1 MTFLPPKDHAVP
13 TPPPSPDVDVDETS
27 GVASARDGG
36 VPYGTFSAECVVRR
50 ASKVLEV
57 LGALDGDGELA
68 SPAGVQLVDAVRSHL
83 LGWSRGE
90 HGKSVPSA
98 RTCAPVRVD
107 TSDQARRDLFGLG
120 AGDRVLS
127 AEGEATVL
135 GATRHSLWV
144 TVEATSSSSAS
155 SPGFHRGPRAWGSEV
170 ADMRQDGESR
180 GNSGQDSSSS
190 SHRNRAGAKG
200 SKIASWSRGTV
211 RQIVGRPEEYV
222 VSRHTTRTDSVEQY
236 GAAAA
241 NEDARDST
249 VADGVVDL
257 GLDELQNTLSRWTP
271 SMDVALGRHLSSL
284 ADSMAVSSPLD
295 LPFNALE
302 NLPSTKDMFL
312 RVSSVAPAEVRA
324 RATLLLYVN
333 DLVLPLLPLVDTAV
347 GNRGPLGSL
356 VHKFRHL
363 LFKQAKLLL
372 LDK

>member
-1 MTFLPPKDHAVP
+1 M
-13 TPPPSPDVDVDETS
+13 PSPHVNVGGKS
-27 GVASARDGG
+27 GVSAALVGG
-36 VPYGTFSAECVVRR
+36 VLYGTFSAECVVRR

-57 LGALDGDGELA
+57 LGALNDDNNELA
-68 SPAGVQLVDAVRSHL
+68 SPAGIELVDAVRSRL

-98 RTCAPVRVD
+98 RMCAPVRVD

-144 TVEATSSSSAS
+144 TVEATSSSSTS

-170 ADMRQDGESR
+170 ADMRQEDESR
-180 GNSGQDSSSS
+180 GHDSSSS
-190 SHRNRAGAKG
+190 SHRSRSRG

-211 RQIVGRPEEYV
+211 RQIIGRPEEYV
-222 VSRHTTRTDSVEQY
+222 VSRQTTRTDSVEQF
-236 GAAAA
+236 GAATS
-241 NEDARDST
+241 EHVRDNT
-249 VADGVVDL
+249 VADSAVDL
-257 GLDELQNTLSRWTP
+257 GPDEVQKMLSRWTA
-271 SMDVALGRHLSSL
+271 SMDEALGRHLSNL
-284 ADSMAVSSPLD
+284 TDSMAVASPLD
-295 LPFNALE
+295 LPFDALE
-302 NLPSTKDMFL
+302 KLPSSKDMFL
-312 RVSSVAPAEVRA
+312 RASSVDPAEVRA

-333 DLVLPLLPLVDTAV
+333 DLVLPLLPLVDTAAA
-347 GNRGPLGSL
+347 NRGPLGDL

-363 LFKQAKLLL
+363 LFRQGKLLL